1 MASDLIS
8 RSALVNTILT
18 ENQRCITS
26 TGHEMSISMICD
38 FILNHPKA
46 YDVDA
51 VVEELEKEKTICF
64 LTDANTGNEVSDLVY
79 RRVYSALDKAIE
91 IVKEGGVNE

>member
-1 MASDLIS
+1 MGDLIS
-8 RSALVNTILT
+8 RSEVIDTILT

-38 FILNHPKA
+38 FILNQPTA

-51 VVEELEKEKTICF
+51 VVAELEKDTTCRF
-64 LTDANTGNEVSDLVY
+64 
-79 RRVYSALDKAIE
+79 RLDGYIPKSKAID
-91 IVKEGGVNE
+91 IVRNAGKDGAE